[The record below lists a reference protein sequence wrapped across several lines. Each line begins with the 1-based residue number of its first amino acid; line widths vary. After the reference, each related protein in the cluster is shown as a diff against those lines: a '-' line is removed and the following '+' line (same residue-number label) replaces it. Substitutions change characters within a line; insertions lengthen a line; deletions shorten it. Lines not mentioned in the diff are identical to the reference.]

1 VLRCTS
7 IYESNAISYLADIIM
22 YQLCCFT
29 GTTWIQHIVWLIVN
43 GTNGEDDGLNISQ
56 RYQFIEFDMAM
67 ADLGKSTVRQPKSPE
82 LLKSHVSY
90 NCLPAAVENGHGKVK
105 ALE

>member
-1 VLRCTS
+1 
-7 IYESNAISYLADIIM
+7 M

-56 RYQFIEFDMAM
+56 RFQFIECDMAG
-67 ADLGKSTVRQPKSPE
+67 LGTSRVRQPKSPK
-82 LLKSHVSY
+82 LLKSHMPY